1 MTSVA
6 SSSEASASVAAS
18 STLSALTPAFTMV
31 PSAVRRRS
39 ARSDGPAPATGGDST
54 DQRKRRPRPR
64 HRKKKEPAAATNQKE
79 EDTTTPAPAVE
90 EKTMPKRRKRP
101 AKKNPSTSAAH
112 QTDVTST
119 STPEED
125 DEPEICLLCA
135 DPIKFY
141 AVGECNHHGI
151 CSKCSMRMR
160 LIMDDRNC
168 PMCKQPLERVVVSSS
183 PRPYESFELWG
194 DAAGPESVLDELS
207 EMIFVDC
214 RAHYSELRSLREF
227 KCRMRRCREVKHSLG
242 QLKEHLRHE
251 HGVDFC
257 ELCLTH
263 QSFFIQEQEV
273 FTKGALKGHNIGR
286 GRGGP
291 AGQKH
296 ANTGKD
302 FHPMCQFCRKRFYGD
317 KELYEHLE
325 RDHFKCH
332 ICKVENEYFRNY
344 ASLETHFRREHHLCE
359 DRRCLEMRFVVFPND
374 VEYQAHMTSVHGV
387 HNRLQFNFQVA
398 RGGGNPVSGPIN
410 PGYADGVPDH
420 WNYGESDHPPSPPV
434 RLEEA
439 FPALPTP
446 AGPAPAPV
454 LRPAIARSSS
464 AHTQGPPAR
473 RMPTPPRGQITRN
486 QRLAQA
492 LGVNRPGL
500 ASGDAAA
507 FEDEMATPS
516 YPEDLIA
523 WGKANTSYLTV
534 VERRLERIVQE
545 PSCHS
550 VSLRVMS
557 GEERAL
563 MHQLA
568 SFYGVISESFG
579 EDPHRRISFFKREDA
594 RVPTVTLSG
603 HISNLNK
610 QLREV
615 QALRK
620 LKFLPLQGSTPPT
633 QTAPVPAR
641 PPVPINRGWE
651 RIEPRRAPVIADAW
665 SDDEEEDGTEEEG
678 TADSADSLEHTNEV
692 EEKISVA
699 TLEGAQNGDTTGR
712 NSAETE
718 TLKAKIAEIKL
729 DEEEWE

>member
-1 MTSVA
+1 
-6 SSSEASASVAAS
+6 
-18 STLSALTPAFTMV
+18 MV
-31 PSAVRRRS
+31 PSSVRRAS
-39 ARSDGPAPATGGDST
+39 AQPNHEDASA
-54 DQRKRRPRPR
+54 QRKRRPRPR
-64 HRKKKEPAAATNQKE
+64 HRKKKESSVPIGQNDAEEKAPAAK
-79 EDTTTPAPAVE
+79 
-90 EKTMPKRRKRP
+90 PKRRKRP
-101 AKKNPSTSAAH
+101 AKKNVAQETGASS
-112 QTDVTST
+112 

-125 DEPEICLLCA
+125 DEPEFCLLCA

-151 CSKCSMRMR
+151 CSRCSMRMR

-194 DAAGPESVLDELS
+194 DAAGPESVLDEPS

-214 RAHYSELRSLREF
+214 RAHYYDLRSLREF
-227 KCRMRRCREVKHSLG
+227 KCRMKRCREVKHSLG

-251 HGVDFC
+251 HGVEFC

-273 FTKGALKGHNIGR
+273 FTKGALKGHHIGR
-286 GRGGP
+286 SRGGP

-359 DRRCLEMRFVVFPND
+359 DPRCLEMRFVVFPND
-374 VEYQAHMTSVHGV
+374 VEYQAHMSSIHGV

-410 PGYADGVPDH
+410 PGYVDGVPDH
-420 WNYGESDHPPSPPV
+420 WNYGVSDHPPSPPV
-434 RLEEA
+434 QLEEA

-454 LRPAIARSSS
+454 LRPAITRPSS
-464 AHTQGPPAR
+464 AHTQGPPPAR
-473 RMPTPPRGQITRN
+473 RVPTPPRGQIMRN

-500 ASGDAAA
+500 ASGDTAA
-507 FEDEMATPS
+507 FEEEMKTPS
-516 YPEDLIA
+516 YPEELIA
-523 WGKANTSYLTV
+523 WGKVNTSYLTV

-568 SFYGVISESFG
+568 SFYGVVSESFG
-579 EDPHRRISFFKREDA
+579 EDPRRRVSFFKRDDA
-594 RVPTVTLSG
+594 HVPSVTLST

-610 QLREV
+610 QARAA
-615 QALRK
+615 QASSR
-620 LKFLPLQGSTPPT
+620 LKFLPLSGSTPSP
-633 QTAPVPAR
+633 QTAPAPTR
-641 PPVPINRGWE
+641 PPVPVNRGWE
-651 RIEPRRAPVIADAW
+651 HIEPHRAPVVADAW
-665 SDDEEEDGTEEEG
+665 SDEEDEDGTEEEG
-678 TADSADSLEHTNEV
+678 TADSADSREHDVDAENKSSV
-692 EEKISVA
+692 EQITSVVA
-699 TLEGAQNGDTTGR
+699 TENGHDE

-718 TLKAKIAEIKL
+718 ILKAKVASIEI
-729 DEEEWE
+729 DEDEWE

>member
-6 SSSEASASVAAS
+6 SSSAGSSSLAAS
-18 STLSALTPAFTMV
+18 SSLSALTPAFSMV
-31 PSAVRRRS
+31 PSAVRRHN
-39 ARSDGPAPATGGDST
+39 ARSDGPPDGDT
-54 DQRKRRPRPR
+54 KRRSRPR
-64 HRKKKEPAAATNQKE
+64 HRKKKEAAAASDRKE
-79 EDTTTPAPAVE
+79 EKIAPPSPDLE
-90 EKTMPKRRKRP
+90 EKPKPKRRKRP
-101 AKKNPSTSAAH
+101 AKKNSSAQKNEA
-112 QTDVTST
+112 TST

-125 DEPEICLLCA
+125 EDLEICLLCA

-214 RAHYSELRSLREF
+214 KAHYSELRSLREF

-286 GRGGP
+286 SRGD
-291 AGQKH
+291 QKH

-344 ASLETHFRREHHLCE
+344 ASMETHFRREHHLCE

-398 RGGGNPVSGPIN
+398 RGGGNP
-410 PGYADGVPDH
+410 
-420 WNYGESDHPPSPPV
+420 
-434 RLEEA
+434 
-439 FPALPTP
+439 
-446 AGPAPAPV
+446 
-454 LRPAIARSSS
+454 
-464 AHTQGPPAR
+464 
-473 RMPTPPRGQITRN
+473 
-486 QRLAQA
+486 
-492 LGVNRPGL
+492 
-500 ASGDAAA
+500 
-507 FEDEMATPS
+507 
-516 YPEDLIA
+516 
-523 WGKANTSYLTV
+523 
-534 VERRLERIVQE
+534 E

-594 RVPTVTLSG
+594 HVPTVTLSA

-620 LKFLPLQGSTPPT
+620 LKFLPLQGSTPPA
-633 QTAPVPAR
+633 QAAPVPAR
-641 PPVPINRGWE
+641 PPVPVNRGWE
-651 RIEPRRAPVIADAW
+651 RIEPRRTPVVADAW
-665 SDDEEEDGTEEEG
+665 SDDDEEEETEEDG
-678 TADSADSLEHTNEV
+678 TADSADSNEHSEEV
-692 EEKISVA
+692 EEKISPEPLPA
-699 TLEGAQNGDTTGR
+699 TEGVQNSQ
-712 NSAETE
+712 NSAALE
-718 TLKAKIAEIKL
+718 AKIAEIKL
-729 DEEEWE
+729 HVDEDEEWE

>member
-1 MTSVA
+1 MASVA
-6 SSSEASASVAAS
+6 SSSATSSIASA

-31 PSAVRRRS
+31 PSSVRRR
-39 ARSDGPAPATGGDST
+39 AANGPAPTT
-54 DQRKRRPRPR
+54 DQDASGQRKRRPRPR
-64 HRKKKEPAAATNQKE
+64 HRKKKDSAPPLEQNEAETAA
-79 EDTTTPAPAVE
+79 E
-90 EKTMPKRRKRP
+90 EKTKPKRRQRP
-101 AKKNPSTSAAH
+101 TKKNSAA
-112 QTDVTST
+112 QDAAAST

-125 DEPEICLLCA
+125 DEPEYCILCA
-135 DPIKFY
+135 DPIRFFT
-141 AVGECNHHGI
+141 VGECNHHGI

-168 PMCKQPLERVVVSSS
+168 PMCKQPLDRVVVSSIS
-183 PRPYESFELWG
+183 RPYESFELWG
-194 DAAGPESVLDELS
+194 DAAGPESVLDEPS

-214 RAHYSELRSLREF
+214 KAHYYELRSLREF
-227 KCRMRRCREVKHSLG
+227 KCRMKRCRELKHSLG
-242 QLKEHLRHE
+242 QLKEHLRHD
-251 HGVDFC
+251 HGVEFC
-257 ELCLTH
+257 ELCLNH

-286 GRGGP
+286 SRGGP

-374 VEYQAHMTSVHGV
+374 VEYQAHMSSVHGV

-420 WNYGESDHPPSPPV
+420 WNYGVSDHPPSPPV

-446 AGPAPAPV
+446 VGPAPAPV
-454 LRPAIARSSS
+454 LRPAITRPSSS
-464 AHTQGPPAR
+464 HTPSAR
-473 RMPTPPRGQITRN
+473 QIPTPPRGQIMRN

-500 ASGDAAA
+500 ASGDTAA
-507 FEDEMATPS
+507 FEEEMKTPNYS
-516 YPEDLIA
+516 DDLVA
-523 WGKANTSYLTV
+523 WGKTNTSYLTV

-550 VSLRVMS
+550 VSLRVMT

-568 SFYGVISESFG
+568 SFYGVVSESFG

-594 RVPTVTLSG
+594 RVPSVTLSA

-610 QLREV
+610 QARAA
-615 QALRK
+615 QASSR
-620 LKFLPLQGSTPPT
+620 LKFLPMRGSTPPQ

-641 PPVPINRGWE
+641 PPVPVNRGWE
-651 RIEPRRAPVIADAW
+651 HIEPRRAPVVADAW
-665 SDDEEEDGTEEEG
+665 SDDEDECATEEEG
-678 TADSADSLEHTNEV
+678 TADSADSQEHNEKE
-692 EEKISVA
+692 EEKSSPVTASVA
-699 TLEGAQNGDTTGR
+699 ESSHNHQD
-712 NSAETE
+712 SVETE
-718 TLKAKIAEIKL
+718 ALKAKVAAIKL

>member
-1 MTSVA
+1 
-6 SSSEASASVAAS
+6 
-18 STLSALTPAFTMV
+18 MV
-31 PSAVRRRS
+31 PSSVRRRAS
-39 ARSDGPAPATGGDST
+39 APVNGGED
-54 DQRKRRPRPR
+54 DAGQRKRRHRPRPR
-64 HRKKKEPAAATNQKE
+64 KKKDAAPPAEQNAIHNDAEAAADAQDKAPAAK
-79 EDTTTPAPAVE
+79 
-90 EKTMPKRRKRP
+90 PKRKKRP
-101 AKKNPSTSAAH
+101 AKKNASNANAAAAAQASAAE
-112 QTDVTST
+112 
-119 STPEED
+119 EED
-125 DEPEICLLCA
+125 DEPEFCLLCA
-135 DPIKFY
+135 DPIRFY

-151 CSKCSMRMR
+151 CSRCSMRMR

-168 PMCKQPLERVVVSSS
+168 PMCKQPLERVVVSSA
-183 PRPYESFELWG
+183 PRPFESFELWG
-194 DAAGPESVLDELS
+194 DAAGPESVLDEPS
-207 EMIFVDC
+207 DMIFVDC

-227 KCRMRRCREVKHSLG
+227 KCRMKRCREVKHSLG
-242 QLKEHLRHE
+242 QLKEHLRHDHAVE
-251 HGVDFC
+251 FC

-286 GRGGP
+286 SRGGP

-359 DRRCLEMRFVVFPND
+359 DSRCLAMRFVVFPND
-374 VEYQAHMTSVHGV
+374 VEYQAHMSSVHGV

-398 RGGGNPVSGPIN
+398 RNGGNPVGGPIN
-410 PGYADGVPDH
+410 AGYADGVPDH
-420 WNYGESDHPPSPPV
+420 WNYGVSDHPPSPPV

-446 AGPAPAPV
+446 SGPAPPPV
-454 LRPAIARSSS
+454 LRPAIARPSS
-464 AHTQGPPAR
+464 AHTQGPPPAR
-473 RMPTPPRGQITRN
+473 RIPTPPRGQIVRN

-500 ASGDAAA
+500 SGGDTAA
-507 FEDEMATPS
+507 FEEEMKTPS

-523 WGKANTSYLTV
+523 WGKANMSYLVV

-568 SFYGVISESFG
+568 SIYGVVSESFG
-579 EDPHRRISFFKREDA
+579 EDPRRRVSFFKRDDA
-594 RVPTVTLSG
+594 RVPGVTLSA
-603 HISNLNK
+603 HIANLNK
-610 QLREV
+610 QARAA
-615 QALRK
+615 QASSR
-620 LKFLPLQGSTPPT
+620 LKFLPLRGSTPPP
-633 QTAPVPAR
+633 QAAPAPAR
-641 PPVPINRGWE
+641 PPVPVNRGWE
-651 RIEPRRAPVIADAW
+651 HIEPRRAPVVADAW
-665 SDDEEEDGTEEEG
+665 SDDGDEDEKTEEEG
-678 TADSADSLEHTNEV
+678 SADSQEQDGDS
-692 EEKISVA
+692 EEKQSAEEFAVA
-699 TLEGAQNGDTTGR
+699 AATEHGD
-712 NSAETE
+712 SAETE
-718 TLKAKIAEIKL
+718 ELKAKVAAIKI
-729 DEEEWE
+729 DEDWD

>member
-6 SSSEASASVAAS
+6 TSSSRVAAS

-31 PSAVRRRS
+31 PSSVRRRASS
-39 ARSDGPAPATGGDST
+39 AHASATNAPDATG
-54 DQRKRRPRPR
+54 QRKRRPRPR
-64 HRKKKEPAAATNQKE
+64 HRKKKDAAPAAEENDAEEKVPAAAAAE
-79 EDTTTPAPAVE
+79 EE
-90 EKTMPKRRKRP
+90 EKTAKPKRRKRP
-101 AKKNPSTSAAH
+101 AKKNAPAQEEAAA
-112 QTDVTST
+112 TCA

-125 DEPEICLLCA
+125 DEPECCLLCA
-135 DPIKFY
+135 DPIQFH
-141 AVGECNHHGI
+141 AVGACDHHGI

-168 PMCKQPLERVVVSSS
+168 PMCKRPLERVVVSTNA
-183 PRPYESFELWG
+183 RPYESFQLWG
-194 DAAGPESVLDELS
+194 DAAGPESVLDEPS

-214 RAHYSELRSLREF
+214 NAHYYELRSLREF
-227 KCRMRRCREVKHSLG
+227 KCRMKRCREAKHSLG
-242 QLKEHLRHE
+242 QLKEHLRQE
-251 HGVDFC
+251 HGAEFC

-273 FTKGALKGHNIGR
+273 FTKGALKGHHVGR
-286 GRGGP
+286 TRGGP

-332 ICKVENEYFRNY
+332 FCKVENEYFRNY

-374 VEYQAHMTSVHGV
+374 IEYQAHMSSVHGE

-410 PGYADGVPDH
+410 PGYAEGVPDH
-420 WNYGESDHPPSPPV
+420 WNYGVSDHPPSPQV
-434 RLEEA
+434 RLEDA

-446 AGPAPAPV
+446 AGPGPAPV
-454 LRPAIARSSS
+454 LRPAIARPPS
-464 AHTQGPPAR
+464 AQTQGPPPAR
-473 RMPTPPRGQITRN
+473 RMPTPPRGQIVRN
-486 QRLAQA
+486 QRLAYA

-500 ASGDAAA
+500 ASGNTAA
-507 FEDEMATPS
+507 FEEEMKTPS

-563 MHQLA
+563 IHQLA
-568 SFYGVISESFG
+568 SFYGVVSESFG

-594 RVPTVTLSG
+594 RVPSVTLSA
-603 HISNLNK
+603 HISQLKK
-610 QLREV
+610 QA
-615 QALRK
+615 QAALASR
-620 LKFLPLQGSTPPT
+620 LKFLPLRGSTPPP
-633 QTAPVPAR
+633 QAAAVPVR
-641 PPVPINRGWE
+641 PPVPVNRGWE
-651 RIEPRRAPVIADAW
+651 HIEPRRAPVIADAW
-665 SDDEEEDGTEEEG
+665 SDEEDEDGTEEEG
-678 TADSADSLEHTNEV
+678 TADSADSQEHNEEA
-692 EEKISVA
+692 EEKPSN
-699 TLEGAQNGDTTGR
+699 GAESSDGHKD
-712 NSAETE
+712 SAEAE
-718 TLKAKIAEIKL
+718 ALRAKVAAIKI
-729 DEEEWE
+729 DEEDWE

>member
-6 SSSEASASVAAS
+6 SSSAGSSSLAAS
-18 STLSALTPAFTMV
+18 SSLSALTPAFSMV
-31 PSAVRRRS
+31 PSAVRRHN
-39 ARSDGPAPATGGDST
+39 ARSDGPPDGDT
-54 DQRKRRPRPR
+54 KRRSRPR
-64 HRKKKEPAAATNQKE
+64 HRKKKEAAAASDRKE
-79 EDTTTPAPAVE
+79 EKIAPPSPDLE
-90 EKTMPKRRKRP
+90 EKPKPKRRKRP
-101 AKKNPSTSAAH
+101 AKKNSSAQKNEA
-112 QTDVTST
+112 TST

-125 DEPEICLLCA
+125 EDLEICLLCA

-214 RAHYSELRSLREF
+214 KAHYSELRSLREF

-286 GRGGP
+286 SRGD
-291 AGQKH
+291 QKH

-344 ASLETHFRREHHLCE
+344 ASMETHFRREHHLCE

-410 PGYADGVPDH
+410 PGYSDGVPDH
-420 WNYGESDHPPSPPV
+420 WNYGESDHPPSPPA

-454 LRPAIARSSS
+454 LRPAIARPSS
-464 AHTQGPPAR
+464 AHTQGPPPR
-473 RMPTPPRGQITRN
+473 RMPTPPRGQIMRN

-492 LGVNRPGL
+492 LGVSRPGL

-507 FEDEMATPS
+507 FEEEMATPS

-594 RVPTVTLSG
+594 HVPTVTLSA

-620 LKFLPLQGSTPPT
+620 LKFLPLQGSTPPA
-633 QTAPVPAR
+633 QAAPVPAR
-641 PPVPINRGWE
+641 PPVPVNRGWE
-651 RIEPRRAPVIADAW
+651 RIEPRRTPVVADAW
-665 SDDEEEDGTEEEG
+665 SDDDEEEETEEDG
-678 TADSADSLEHTNEV
+678 TADSADSNEHSEEV
-692 EEKISVA
+692 EEKISPEPLPA
-699 TLEGAQNGDTTGR
+699 TEGVQNSQ
-712 NSAETE
+712 NSAALE
-718 TLKAKIAEIKL
+718 AKIAEIKL
-729 DEEEWE
+729 HVDEDEEWE

>member
-6 SSSEASASVAAS
+6 SSSTTS
-18 STLSALTPAFTMV
+18 SSSSIATTLTLSALTPAFTMI
-31 PSAVRRRS
+31 PSSVRRR
-39 ARSDGPAPATGGDST
+39 AANDPTPATGQDESG
-54 DQRKRRPRPR
+54 QRKRRPRPR
-64 HRKKKEPAAATNQKE
+64 HRKKKESALPSEQNEAENAA
-79 EDTTTPAPAVE
+79 E
-90 EKTMPKRRKRP
+90 EKSKPKRRKRP
-101 AKKNPSTSAAH
+101 AKKNPVSTAHEAATSA
-112 QTDVTST
+112 

-125 DEPEICLLCA
+125 DEPEYCILCA

-168 PMCKQPLERVVVSSS
+168 PMCKQPLDRVVVSSTS
-183 PRPYESFELWG
+183 RPYESFELWG
-194 DAAGPESVLDELS
+194 DAAGPDSVLDEPS
-207 EMIFVDC
+207 ETIYVDC
-214 RAHYSELRSLREF
+214 KAHYYELRSLREF
-227 KCRMRRCREVKHSLG
+227 KCRMKRCRELKHSLG
-242 QLKEHLRHE
+242 QLKEHLRQD
-251 HGVDFC
+251 HGVEFC
-257 ELCLTH
+257 ELCLSH

-286 GRGGP
+286 SRGGP
-291 AGQKH
+291 TGQKH

-325 RDHFKCH
+325 RNHFKCH

-374 VEYQAHMTSVHGV
+374 VEYQAHMSSIHGV

-398 RGGGNPVSGPIN
+398 RGGSNPVSGPIT
-410 PGYADGVPDH
+410 PGYADEVPDH
-420 WNYGESDHPPSPPV
+420 WNYGVSDHPPSPPV

-454 LRPAIARSSS
+454 LRPAITRPSSG
-464 AHTQGPPAR
+464 HTQGPSPAR
-473 RMPTPPRGQITRN
+473 QVPTPPRGQIVRN

-500 ASGDAAA
+500 ARGDTAA
-507 FEDEMATPS
+507 FEEEMKTPS
-516 YPEDLIA
+516 YPDDLVA

-568 SFYGVISESFG
+568 SFYGVVSESFG
-579 EDPHRRISFFKREDA
+579 EDPHRRISFFKRDDA
-594 RVPTVTLSG
+594 RVPTVTLSA

-610 QLREV
+610 QARAA
-615 QALRK
+615 QALSR
-620 LKFLPLQGSTPPT
+620 LKFLPLRGSTPPQPT
-633 QTAPVPAR
+633 VPVPAR
-641 PPVPINRGWE
+641 TPVPVNRGWE
-651 RIEPRRAPVIADAW
+651 HIEPRRAPVVADAW
-665 SDDEEEDGTEEEG
+665 SDEEDEAATEEEG
-678 TADSADSLEHTNEV
+678 TADSADSQEHSEET
-692 EEKISVA
+692 EEKSSPERLV
-699 TLEGAQNGDTTGR
+699 GAAGSSEYPHD
-712 NSAETE
+712 SAETE
-718 TLKAKIAEIKL
+718 ALKAKVAAIKL
-729 DEEEWE
+729 DEEEWD

>member
-1 MTSVA
+1 MMSVA
-6 SSSEASASVAAS
+6 SSSTPISIAST

-31 PSAVRRRS
+31 PSSVRRRAANGS
-39 ARSDGPAPATGGDST
+39 APAADQDASG
-54 DQRKRRPRPR
+54 QRKRRPRPR
-64 HRKKKEPAAATNQKE
+64 HRKKKET
-79 EDTTTPAPAVE
+79 APASEQNDAEVAAE
-90 EKTMPKRRKRP
+90 EKTKPKRRNRP
-101 AKKNPSTSAAH
+101 SKKNPPLATAQETAASA
-112 QTDVTST
+112 

-125 DEPEICLLCA
+125 DEPDFCLLCA
-135 DPIKFY
+135 DPIKFF

-168 PMCKQPLERVVVSSS
+168 PMCKQPLDRVVVSSTS
-183 PRPYESFELWG
+183 QPYESFELWG
-194 DAAGPESVLDELS
+194 DAAGPESVLDEPS
-207 EMIFVDC
+207 EMIFIDC
-214 RAHYSELRSLREF
+214 KAHYYELRSLREF
-227 KCRMRRCREVKHSLG
+227 KCKMKRCRELKHSLG
-242 QLKEHLRHE
+242 QLKEHLRHD
-251 HGVDFC
+251 HGVEFC

-286 GRGGP
+286 SRGGP

-344 ASLETHFRREHHLCE
+344 ASLEMHFRREHHLCE

-374 VEYQAHMTSVHGV
+374 VEYQAHMSSVHGV

-398 RGGGNPVSGPIN
+398 RGGSNPVSGPIN

-420 WNYGESDHPPSPPV
+420 WNYGVSDHPPSPPV

-454 LRPAIARSSS
+454 LRPAIARPSSG
-464 AHTQGPPAR
+464 HTQGPPPAR
-473 RMPTPPRGQITRN
+473 QLPTPPRGQIMRN
-486 QRLAQA
+486 QRLAHA

-500 ASGDAAA
+500 ASGDTVA
-507 FEDEMATPS
+507 FEEEMKTPS
-516 YPEDLIA
+516 YPEELIA

-568 SFYGVISESFG
+568 SFYGVVSESFG

-594 RVPTVTLSG
+594 RVPSVTLSAY
-603 HISNLNK
+603 ISNLNK
-610 QLREV
+610 QARAA
-615 QALRK
+615 QALSR
-620 LKFLPLQGSTPPT
+620 LKFLPLRGSTPT
-633 QTAPVPAR
+633 QPSAPVPVR
-641 PPVPINRGWE
+641 PPVPVNRGWE
-651 RIEPRRAPVIADAW
+651 HIEPRRVPVVADAW
-665 SDDEEEDGTEEEG
+665 SDDEDEGATEEEG
-678 TADSADSLEHTNEV
+678 TADSANSQEHNEEE
-692 EEKISVA
+692 EEKPSPDPIVSADVA
-699 TLEGAQNGDTTGR
+699 GTSDGHQD
-712 NSAETE
+712 SAATE
-718 TLKAKIAEIKL
+718 ALKAKVAAIEL